1 MCRKQTQRGFAL
13 VIAVFIITVMAALG
27 AYILTVGGVQHQTT
41 VLTVQQMRALNAARS
56 GVEWVTYRALQ
67 AQACPPAPI
76 AAFKP
81 AAPTLSGFT
90 ISVTCT
96 ESSHKISGD
105 NVNFYLISATATAG
119 VYGSPDYVSRHVQSL
134 ASGPAA

>member
-1 MCRKQTQRGFAL
+1 MRRKPTQEGFAL

-56 GVEWVTYRALQ
+56 GVEWATYRALQ
-67 AQACPPAPI
+67 DQACPTAPI

-81 AAPTLSGFT
+81 AAPTLSAFT
-90 ISVTCT
+90 ISVTCI

-105 NVNFYLISATATAG
+105 NVEFYVISATATAG
-119 VYGSPDYVSRHVQSL
+119 VYGSADYVSRHVETTISN
-134 ASGPAA
+134 AS